1 MLSLEYI
8 LPTNSWNMYMQDR
21 IAFMIN
27 ILKYKCPKILNM
39 FCTYKYDNKLS
50 KYSDLLSQGHN
61 IHTVSLTQVYM
72 YCLSP
77 MRNY

>member
-1 MLSLEYI
+1 M
-8 LPTNSWNMYMQDR
+8 PTNSWNLYMQDR

-27 ILKYKCPKILNM
+27 IFKYKYPKM

-50 KYSDLLSQGHN
+50 KYSDLWSLGHN
-61 IHTVSLTQVYM
+61 IHTVSLTQAYM

-77 MRNY
+77 MWNYVKKKKK